1 MCIGHNYI
9 WSWWRWLI
17 SRYDCHLDY
26 IYAIF
31 LIPQMCA
38 QFFVASVYP
47 THIGC
52 ECGRCWSRLGIT
64 CCHGWLLMMA
74 GFNPHHTNRTAN
86 TPPPR
91 LKCPATLLTS
101 PARVPLEIDLP
112 THTQCAQPES
122 SIKRCIDA
130 YNQVPLDTS
139 CFFFRP
145 STPFQMTRF
154 SLWLHSLGLYPFLC
168 LL

>member
-1 MCIGHNYI
+1 MAMVDCYI
-9 WSWWRWLI
+9 WLSSWLH
-17 SRYDCHLDY
+17 S
-26 IYAIF
+26 AIF
-31 LIPQMCA
+31 SQMCP
-38 QFFVASVYP
+38 QFFVVSVYT

-52 ECGRCWSRLGIT
+52 ECGRCWSRLGII

-74 GFNPHHTNRTAN
+74 GFNPPHQSNRQH
-86 TPPPR
+86 PPPR

-112 THTQCAQPES
+112 KHTHCARPES

-139 CFFFRP
+139 CFFLRP
-145 STPFQMTRF
+145 STPFQMTKLV
-154 SLWLHSLGLYPFLC
+154 LWLHSLGLHPFLC
-168 LL
+168 LF